1 MPEPVDPDRSTG
13 PAAGPSGPGGPA
25 PTRLDPPTVALPV
38 LGAPPPA
45 PPRGRFGRTL
55 TVRAVLATCAVALVA
70 VLVTAIVAVPLAV
83 RGAERRDQE
92 ALAAQ
97 ARLAA
102 EVLRTRLDRGR
113 TADEER
119 LIRQLRALGIDA
131 FLIRGGAADR
141 PGLPP
146 RVVQRIAEGRNVST
160 RRLVE
165 GRRALIEGR
174 ALPNGNGVVLSRPL
188 TGGLWRQVLRGLWAP
203 LLAGLAAGVVAGLL
217 LARRLARPIRTAATA
232 AARLRA
238 GDREVRVPVEPP
250 DEVADL
256 AYALNGLAAAL
267 ATSEGRQRE
276 FLLSVSHELRTPLTA
291 IRGYAEALAD
301 GVIEPG
307 EVTGTGRTVLAEA
320 EHLDRLVSD
329 LLALARLEAADFP
342 LEPVPVD
349 LTRLAAD
356 AERTWAARCAAVGV
370 DFRVERPEVPVP
382 AYTDPGRIRQVVDG
396 LLENALRVVPP
407 GAPVVLAVRPAGPD
421 PASGG
426 IVEVRDGGPG
436 FTDDDLAVA
445 FERGALH
452 QRYRG
457 VRKVGSGLGLALA
470 AGLVRRLG
478 GEIAAGHAAEGGAAF
493 TVRLPAD
500 PYLIRTSV

>member
-1 MPEPVDPDRSTG
+1 MPEQ
-13 PAAGPSGPGGPA
+13 
-25 PTRLDPPTVALPV
+25 PTVTLPV
-38 LGAPPPA
+38 IGARPPA
-45 PPRGRFGRTL
+45 PPRRRFAHTL
-55 TVRAVLATCAVALVA
+55 TVRAVLVTCAVALVS
-70 VLVTAIVAVPLAV
+70 VLVTALVAVPLAV
-83 RGAERRDQE
+83 RGAERRDQA

-102 EVLRTRLDRGR
+102 DVLRVRAVRQRDSAG
-113 TADEER
+113 ER
-119 LIRQLRALGIDA
+119 LIRQLRQQDIEVY
-131 FLIRGGAADR
+131 LIRAGQVDR
-141 PGLPP
+141 PGLPRQVVN
-146 RVVQRIAEGRNVST
+146 RVAAGRNVSG
-160 RRLVE
+160 RRLVDGRRTLVE
-165 GRRALIEGR
+165 GRAFAG
-174 ALPNGNGVVLSRPL
+174 GDGVVLTRAT
-188 TGGLWRQVLRGLWAP
+188 TGPWRQVLLGLWLP
-203 LLAGLAAGVVAGLL
+203 LLAGLAAGAGAGLL
-217 LARRLARPIRTAATA
+217 LARRLARPIRVAATA

-238 GDREVRVPVEPP
+238 GDRAVRVPVEPP

-301 GVIEPG
+301 GVIDPDG
-307 EVTGTGRTVLAEA
+307 VPGTGRTVMAEA

-342 LEPVPVD
+342 LEPAPVD
-349 LTRLAAD
+349 LARLAAD
-356 AERTWAARCAAVGV
+356 AERTWSDRCAAVGV
-370 DFRVERPEVPVP
+370 PFRLETPGGPVP

-407 GAPVVLAVRPAGPD
+407 GAPVVLAVRPAGTD
-421 PASGG
+421 PTAGG
-426 IVEVRDGGPG
+426 VVEVRDGGPG
-436 FTDDDLAVA
+436 FTDDDLSVA

-478 GEIAAGHAAEGGAAF
+478 GEIAAGHAPEGGAAF

-500 PYLIRTSV
+500 PYLIRTSG

>member
-1 MPEPVDPDRSTG
+1 MPDH
-13 PAAGPSGPGGPA
+13 
-25 PTRLDPPTVALPV
+25 PTVALPLV
-38 LGAPPPA
+38 GPPTPPA
-45 PPRGRFGRTL
+45 RRRSAHTL
-55 TVRAVLATCAVALVA
+55 TARAVLVTCAVALVS
-70 VLVTAIVAVPLAV
+70 VLVTALVAVPLAV
-83 RGAERRDQE
+83 RGAERRDQD

-102 EVLRTRLDRGR
+102 EVLRVRAVRQRDDAG
-113 TADEER
+113 DR
-119 LIRQLRALGIDA
+119 LIRQLRQQNIEVYV
-131 FLIRGGAADR
+131 IRGGRVDR
-141 PGLPP
+141 PGLPAP
-146 RVVQRIAEGRNVST
+146 LVTRVAGGGNVSGRRLVDGE

-165 GRRALIEGR
+165 ARALRQGD
-174 ALPNGNGVVLSRPL
+174 GVVLTRAVT
-188 TGGLWRQVLRGLWAP
+188 TGPWRQVLRGLWLP
-203 LLAGLAAGVVAGLL
+203 LLAGLAAGAAAGLL
-217 LARRLARPIRTAATA
+217 LARRLARPIRVAATA

-238 GDREVRVPVEPP
+238 GDRAVRVPVEPP

-256 AYALNGLAAAL
+256 AFALNGLAAAL

-301 GVIEPG
+301 GVIDADAVPA
-307 EVTGTGRTVLAEA
+307 TGRTVLAEA

-342 LEPVPVD
+342 LEPGPVD

-356 AERTWAARCAAVGV
+356 AERTWSDRCAAVGV
-370 DFRVERPEVPVP
+370 PFRVESPGTAVP

-407 GAPVVLAVRPAGPD
+407 GAPVVLAVRAVGAD
-421 PASGG
+421 PAAGG
-426 IVEVRDGGPG
+426 VLEVRDGGPG

-478 GEIAAGHAAEGGAAF
+478 GDITAAHAPEGGAAF
-493 TVRLPAD
+493 TVRLPGD
-500 PYLIRTSV
+500 PYLARTSA

>member
-1 MPEPVDPDRSTG
+1 KATARSSSVKPGPPSRTSTT
-13 PAAGPSGPGGPA
+13 PAAG
-25 PTRLDPPTVALPV
+25 
-38 LGAPPPA
+38 
-45 PPRGRFGRTL
+45 
-55 TVRAVLATCAVALVA
+55 
-70 VLVTAIVAVPLAV
+70 
-83 RGAERRDQE
+83 
-92 ALAAQ
+92 
-97 ARLAA
+97 
-102 EVLRTRLDRGR
+102 
-113 TADEER
+113 
-119 LIRQLRALGIDA
+119 
-131 FLIRGGAADR
+131 
-141 PGLPP
+141 
-146 RVVQRIAEGRNVST
+146 
-160 RRLVE
+160 
-165 GRRALIEGR
+165 
-174 ALPNGNGVVLSRPL
+174 
-188 TGGLWRQVLRGLWAP
+188 
-203 LLAGLAAGVVAGLL
+203 GLL

-238 GDREVRVPVEPP
+238 GDRAVRVPVEPP

-301 GVIEPG
+301 GVIGADEAQD
-307 EVTGTGRTVLAEA
+307 TGRTMLAEA
-320 EHLDRLVSD
+320 EHLDRLVGD

-349 LTRLAAD
+349 LSRLAVEV
-356 AERTWAARCAAVGV
+356 ERTWSDRCAAVGV
-370 DFRVERPEVPVP
+370 PFRVEAPDAPVP

-407 GAPVVLAVRPAGPD
+407 GAPVVLAVRPAGAT
-421 PASGG
+421 PAAGG
-426 IVEVRDGGPG
+426 VVEVRDGGPG

-478 GEIAAGHAAEGGAAF
+478 GDIAAGHAAEGGAAF
-493 TVRLPAD
+493 TVRLPGD
-500 PYLIRTSV
+500 PYLTRTSA

>member
-1 MPEPVDPDRSTG
+1 MPDH
-13 PAAGPSGPGGPA
+13 PGRVES
-25 PTRLDPPTVALPV
+25 PTMALPV
-38 LGAPPPA
+38 VGAAPPTA
-45 PPRGRFGRTL
+45 PRRARFGRTL
-55 TVRAVLATCAVALVA
+55 TARAVLVTCAVALVS
-70 VLVTAIVAVPLAV
+70 VLVTAIVAVPLAI
-83 RGAERRDQE
+83 RGAERSEQQ

-113 TADEER
+113 SADEER
-119 LIRQLRALGIDA
+119 LIQQLRDQGIDA
-131 FLIRGGAADR
+131 YLIRRGAVDR
-141 PGLPP
+141 SGLPP
-146 RVVQRIAEGRNVST
+146 RVVQRIEQGRNVSA
-160 RRLVE
+160 RRSVNGE
-165 GRRALIEGR
+165 RALVEGR
-174 ALPNGNGVVLSRPL
+174 ALPGGNGVVLSRPL
-188 TGGLWRQVLRGLWAP
+188 ANGLWARVLLSLWLP
-203 LLAGLAAGVVAGLL
+203 LLAGLTAGVVAGLL
-217 LARRLARPIRTAATA
+217 LARRLARPIRVAATA

-238 GDREVRVPVEPP
+238 GDRAVRVPVEPP

-256 AYALNGLAAAL
+256 AEALNGLAAAL

-301 GVIEPG
+301 GVLG
-307 EVTGTGRTVLAEA
+307 ADDTVDTGRTMLAEA
-320 EHLDRLVSD
+320 QHLDRLIGD

-349 LTRLAAD
+349 LTQLAVD
-356 AERTWAARCAAVGV
+356 AEPTWSGRCAAVGV
-370 DFRVERPEVPVP
+370 PFRVETPGQPVP
-382 AYTDPGRIRQVVDG
+382 AYTDPGRIRQVLDG

-407 GAPVVLAVRPAGPD
+407 GSPVVLAVRPAGAD
-421 PASGG
+421 PAHGG
-426 IVEVRDGGPG
+426 VLEVRDGGPG

-452 QRYRG
+452 ERYRG

-478 GEIAAGHAAEGGAAF
+478 GEIAAGHAPEGGAAF
-493 TVRLPAD
+493 TVRLPGD
-500 PYLIRTSV
+500 PYLTRTSA

>member
-1 MPEPVDPDRSTG
+1 MPDH
-13 PAAGPSGPGGPA
+13 PGRA
-25 PTRLDPPTVALPV
+25 ESPTMALPV
-38 LGAPPPA
+38 VGAGPPA
-45 PPRGRFGRTL
+45 APRRGRFGRTL
-55 TVRAVLATCAVALVA
+55 TARAVLVTCAVALVS
-70 VLVTAIVAVPLAV
+70 VLVTAIVAVPLAI

-113 TADEER
+113 SADEER
-119 LIRQLRALGIDA
+119 LIQQLRNQGIDA
-131 FLIRGGAADR
+131 YLIRRGTVDR

-146 RVVQRIAEGRNVST
+146 RVVQRIEQGGNVSV
-160 RRLVE
+160 RRPVNGE
-165 GRRALIEGR
+165 RALVEGR
-174 ALPNGNGVVLSRPL
+174 ALPNGNGVVLSRPAAN
-188 TGGLWRQVLRGLWAP
+188 GLWAKVLLSLWLP
-203 LLAGLAAGVVAGLL
+203 LLAGLTAGVVAGLL
-217 LARRLARPIRTAATA
+217 LARRLARPIRVAATA

-238 GDREVRVPVEPP
+238 GDRAVRVPVESP

-256 AYALNGLAAAL
+256 AEALNGLAAAL

-301 GVIEPG
+301 GVLG
-307 EVTGTGRTVLAEA
+307 ADDTVDTGRTVLAEA
-320 EHLDRLVSD
+320 QHLDRLIGD

-349 LTRLAAD
+349 LTQLAMD
-356 AERTWAARCAAVGV
+356 AEPTWSGRCAAVGV
-370 DFRVERPEVPVP
+370 SFRVDTPGQPVP
-382 AYTDPGRIRQVVDG
+382 AYTDPGRIRQVLDG

-407 GAPVVLAVRPAGPD
+407 GSPVVLAVRPADTD
-421 PASGG
+421 PACGG
-426 IVEVRDGGPG
+426 VLEVRDGGPG

-478 GEIAAGHAAEGGAAF
+478 GEIAAGHAPEGGAAF
-493 TVRLPAD
+493 TVRLPGD
-500 PYLIRTSV
+500 PYLARTSA

>member
-1 MPEPVDPDRSTG
+1 MPEPTPHPTG
-13 PAAGPSGPGGPA
+13 G
-25 PTRLDPPTVALPV
+25 RLHEPTVALPV
-38 LGAPPPA
+38 IGAPATA
-45 PPRGRFGRTL
+45 PRRRAGHTL
-55 TVRAVLATCAVALVA
+55 TARAVLVTCAVALVS
-70 VLVTAIVAVPLAV
+70 VVVTALVAVPVAV
-83 RGAERRDQE
+83 RGAERRDQA

-102 EVLRTRLDRGR
+102 DVLRVRAPRQRDSAG
-113 TADEER
+113 DR
-119 LIRQLRALGIDA
+119 LIRQLRQQEIEVYVV
-131 FLIRGGAADR
+131 RGGEVDR
-141 PGLPP
+141 PGLPRP
-146 RVVQRIAEGRNVST
+146 VVNRVAAGGTVSGRRLVDGH
-160 RRLVE
+160 RALVE
-165 GRRALIEGR
+165 GRP
-174 ALPNGNGVVLSRPL
+174 LPDGDGVVLTRATSAGP
-188 TGGLWRQVLRGLWAP
+188 WRQVLLGLWLP
-203 LLAGLAAGVVAGLL
+203 LLAGLAAGAGAGLL
-217 LARRLARPIRTAATA
+217 LARRLARPIRVAATA

-238 GDREVRVPVEPP
+238 GDRAVRVPVEPP

-301 GVIEPG
+301 GVIEADGVPD
-307 EVTGTGRTVLAEA
+307 TGRTMLAEA

-342 LEPVPVD
+342 LEPGPVD
-349 LTRLAAD
+349 LARLAAET
-356 AERTWAARCAAVGV
+356 ERTWSDRCTAVGV
-370 DFRVERPEVPVP
+370 PFRLETPGGPVP
-382 AYTDPGRIRQVVDG
+382 AYTDPGRIRQVLDG

-407 GAPVVLAVRPAGPD
+407 GAPVVLAVRPAGPG
-421 PASGG
+421 PAFGG
-426 IVEVRDGGPG
+426 VLEVRDGGPG

-478 GEIAAGHAAEGGAAF
+478 GDIGAGHAPEGGAAF
-493 TVRLPAD
+493 TVRLPGD
-500 PYLIRTSV
+500 PYLTRTST

>member
-1 MPEPVDPDRSTG
+1 MPDQ
-13 PAAGPSGPGGPA
+13 
-25 PTRLDPPTVALPV
+25 PTVALPV
-38 LGAPPPA
+38 LGARPPA
-45 PPRGRFGRTL
+45 PPRRRSAHTL
-55 TVRAVLATCAVALVA
+55 TARAVLVTCAVALVS
-70 VLVTAIVAVPLAV
+70 VLVTALVAVPLAV
-83 RGAERRDQE
+83 RGAERRDQA

-102 EVLRTRLDRGR
+102 DVLRVRAVRQRD
-113 TADEER
+113 TAGER
-119 LIRQLRALGIDA
+119 LIRQLRQQDIEVY
-131 FLIRGGAADR
+131 LIRAGQVDH
-141 PGLPP
+141 PGLPRP
-146 RVVQRIAEGRNVST
+146 VVNRVAAGGNVSG
-160 RRLVE
+160 RRLVDGRRTLVE
-165 GRRALIEGR
+165 GRALAG
-174 ALPNGNGVVLSRPL
+174 GDGVVLARAT
-188 TGGLWRQVLRGLWAP
+188 TGPWRQVLLSLWLP
-203 LLAGLAAGVVAGLL
+203 LLAGLAAGAGAGLL
-217 LARRLARPIRTAATA
+217 LARRLARPIRVAATA

-238 GDREVRVPVEPP
+238 GDRAVRVPVEPP

-301 GVIEPG
+301 GVIDPDG
-307 EVTGTGRTVLAEA
+307 VPDTGRTMLAEA

-349 LTRLAAD
+349 LARLAAD
-356 AERTWAARCAAVGV
+356 AERTWSDRCAAVGV
-370 DFRVERPEVPVP
+370 PFRVETPGGPVP

-407 GAPVVLAVRPAGPD
+407 GAPVVLAVGPAGAD
-421 PASGG
+421 PAAGG
-426 IVEVRDGGPG
+426 VVEVRDGGPG
-436 FTDDDLAVA
+436 FTEDDLAVA

-478 GEIAAGHAAEGGAAF
+478 GEIRAGHAPEGGAAF

-500 PYLIRTSV
+500 PYLIRTSA

>member
-1 MPEPVDPDRSTG
+1 MRDH
-13 PAAGPSGPGGPA
+13 
-25 PTRLDPPTVALPV
+25 PTVALPV
-38 LGAPPPA
+38 VGPPA
-45 PPRGRFGRTL
+45 PPARRRSAHTL
-55 TVRAVLATCAVALVA
+55 TARAVLVTCAVALVS
-70 VLVTAIVAVPLAV
+70 VLVTALVAVPLAV

-102 EVLRTRLDRGR
+102 EVLRVRAVRQRDSAG
-113 TADEER
+113 DR
-119 LIRQLRALGIDA
+119 LIRQLRQQKIEVYV
-131 FLIRGGAADR
+131 IRGGRVDR
-141 PGLPP
+141 PGLPAP
-146 RVVQRIAEGRNVST
+146 LVTRVAAGKNVSGRRLVDGE

-165 GRRALIEGR
+165 AR
-174 ALPNGNGVVLSRPL
+174 ALPGGDGVVLTRAVT
-188 TGGLWRQVLRGLWAP
+188 TGPWRQVLRGLWLP
-203 LLAGLAAGVVAGLL
+203 LLAGLAAGAAAGLL
-217 LARRLARPIRTAATA
+217 LARRLARPIRVAATA

-238 GDREVRVPVEPP
+238 GDRAVRVPVEPP

-301 GVIEPG
+301 GVIDADAVPA
-307 EVTGTGRTVLAEA
+307 TGRTVLAEA

-342 LEPVPVD
+342 LDPGPVD
-349 LTRLAAD
+349 LSRLAAD
-356 AERTWAARCAAVGV
+356 AERTWSDRCAAVGV
-370 DFRVERPEVPVP
+370 PFRVESPGAPVP

-407 GAPVVLAVRPAGPD
+407 GAPVVLAVRAAGAD
-421 PASGG
+421 PAAGG
-426 IVEVRDGGPG
+426 VLEVRDGGPG

-478 GEIAAGHAAEGGAAF
+478 GDITAAHAPEGGAAF
-493 TVRLPAD
+493 TVRLPGD
-500 PYLIRTSV
+500 PYLARTSA

>member
-1 MPEPVDPDRSTG
+1 MPEHPTDPRRPDPG
-13 PAAGPSGPGGPA
+13 APPPPAGPVRAES
-25 PTRLDPPTVALPV
+25 PTIALPV
-38 LGAPPPA
+38 LGGPPPG
-45 PPRGRFGRTL
+45 PPRARFGRTL
-55 TVRAVLATCAVALVA
+55 TARAVLVTCAVALVS

-83 RGAERRDQE
+83 RGVERRDQE

-119 LIRQLRALGIDA
+119 LIRQLRAQEIDA
-131 FLIRGGAADR
+131 YLIRGGTVDR
-141 PGLPP
+141 AGLPP
-146 RVVQRIAEGRNVST
+146 RVVQRVAEGRNVSA
-160 RRLVE
+160 RRSVN
-165 GRRALIEGR
+165 GRRALVEGR
-174 ALPNGNGVVLSRPL
+174 ALPGGNGVVLSRPVAS
-188 TGGLWRQVLRGLWAP
+188 GLWRQVLLSLWLP

-217 LARRLARPIRTAATA
+217 LARRLARPIRVAAGA

-238 GDREVRVPVEPP
+238 GDRAVRVPVEPP

-256 AYALNGLAAAL
+256 AHALNGLAAAL

-301 GVIEPG
+301 GVIEPDD
-307 EVTGTGRTVLAEA
+307 VAGTGRTVLAEA
-320 EHLDRLVSD
+320 EHLDRLVRD

-349 LTRLAAD
+349 LARLAAD
-356 AERTWAARCAAVGV
+356 AERTWADRCAAVGV
-370 DFRVERPEVPVP
+370 PFSVESPGGPVP

-421 PASGG
+421 PAAGG
-426 IVEVRDGGPG
+426 VVEVRDGGPG

-478 GEIAAGHAAEGGAAF
+478 GEIAAGHAPEGGAAF

-500 PYLIRTSV
+500 PYPIRTSA

>member
-1 MPEPVDPDRSTG
+1 MPEQ
-13 PAAGPSGPGGPA
+13 
-25 PTRLDPPTVALPV
+25 PTMALPV
-38 LGAPPPA
+38 VGPGPSA
-45 PPRGRFGRTL
+45 PPRQRFAHTL
-55 TVRAVLATCAVALVA
+55 TARAVLVTCAVALVS
-70 VLVTAIVAVPLAV
+70 VLVTALVAVPLAV

-102 EVLRTRLDRGR
+102 EVLRVRAVRQRDNAG
-113 TADEER
+113 DR
-119 LIRQLRALGIDA
+119 LIRQLRQQQIEVYLVRAGQ
-131 FLIRGGAADR
+131 ADHA
-141 PGLPP
+141 GLPP
-146 RVVQRIAEGRNVST
+146 QVVKRVAAGRDVSG
-160 RRLVE
+160 RRLVSGE
-165 GRRALIEGR
+165 RALVEGR
-174 ALPNGNGVVLSRPL
+174 ALPGGDGVVLARP
-188 TGGLWRQVLRGLWAP
+188 TRDGPWRQVLLSLWLP
-203 LLAGLAAGVVAGLL
+203 LLAGLAAGAVAGLF

-238 GDREVRVPVEPP
+238 GDRAVRVPVEPP

-301 GVIEPG
+301 GVIEPDA
-307 EVTGTGRTVLAEA
+307 VPATGRTVLAES

-342 LEPVPVD
+342 LEPGPVD

-356 AERTWAARCAAVGV
+356 AARTWTDRCAAVGV
-370 DFRVERPEVPVP
+370 PFRVEAPAAPVP

-407 GAPVVLAVRPAGPD
+407 GAPVVLAVRQAGAD
-421 PASGG
+421 PAAGG
-426 IVEVRDGGPG
+426 VVEVRDGGPG

-478 GEIAAGHAAEGGAAF
+478 GEITAGHAPEGGATF
-493 TVRLPAD
+493 TVRLPGD
-500 PYLIRTSV
+500 PYLTRTSA

>member
-1 MPEPVDPDRSTG
+1 M
-13 PAAGPSGPGGPA
+13 
-25 PTRLDPPTVALPV
+25 ALPLV
-38 LGAPPPA
+38 GVRPPA
-45 PPRGRFGRTL
+45 VPRRGRFGRTL
-55 TVRAVLATCAVALVA
+55 TARAVLVTCAVALVS
-70 VLVTAIVAVPLAV
+70 VLVTAIVAVPLAI
-83 RGAERRDQE
+83 RGAERRDQD

-119 LIRQLRALGIDA
+119 LIQQLRNQGIDA
-131 FLIRGGAADR
+131 YLIRRGTADR

-146 RVVQRIAEGRNVST
+146 RVLKRIEQGRNVSA
-160 RRLVE
+160 RGLVNGERALVE
-165 GRRALIEGR
+165 GRS
-174 ALPNGNGVVLSRPL
+174 LPGGNGVVLSRASA
-188 TGGLWRQVLRGLWAP
+188 TGLWRQVLLSLWLP

-217 LARRLARPIRTAATA
+217 LARRLARPIRVAATA

-238 GDREVRVPVEPP
+238 GDRAVRVPVESP

-256 AYALNGLAAAL
+256 AEALNGLATAL

-301 GVIEPG
+301 GVIGPESMAD
-307 EVTGTGRTVLAEA
+307 TGRTMLAESQ
-320 EHLDRLVSD
+320 HLDRLIGD

-342 LEPVPVD
+342 LEPVAVD
-349 LTRLAAD
+349 LARLAVD
-356 AERTWAARCAAVGV
+356 AEPTWSGRCAAVGV
-370 DFRVERPEVPVP
+370 SFRVETPGEPVP

-407 GAPVVLAVRPAGPD
+407 GKPVVLAVRPAGPD

-426 IVEVRDGGPG
+426 VLEVRDGGPG

-478 GEIAAGHAAEGGAAF
+478 GEIVAGHAPEGGAAL
-493 TVRLPAD
+493 TVRLPGD
-500 PYLIRTSV
+500 PYRTRTSA